1 MRARGSK
8 DIMER
13 RGNKPRTKKPV
24 DPLPEEFAS
33 LEEAAEFWDTHDT
46 VDYEEFMRDVEFE
59 VDLKPRTHLVTIEG
73 RVYDRVRA
81 VAKKRRV
88 PIDKHVSRWI
98 EEKLRSAA

>member
-1 MRARGSK
+1 MA
-8 DIMER
+8 R
-13 RGNKPRTKKPV
+13 RGNKVRTKKPV

-46 VDYEEFMRDVEFE
+46 VDYEQFMRDVEFE

-88 PIDKHVSRWI
+88 PIDKLVSRWI

>member
-1 MRARGSK
+1 MRALGSK
-8 DIMER
+8 DVMAKK
-13 RGNKPRTKKPV
+13 GNKTRTKPV

-33 LEEAAEFWDTHDT
+33 LEEAAEFWDAHDT

-88 PIDKHVSRWI
+88 PIDKLVSRWI
-98 EEKLRSAA
+98 EEKLR

>member
-1 MRARGSK
+1 MNRKTNRQ
-8 DIMER
+8 E
-13 RGNKPRTKKPV
+13 KKNR
-24 DPLPEEFAS
+24 DPLPEHFAS

-88 PIDKHVSRWI
+88 PVDRLVSRWI
-98 EEKLRSAA
+98 EEKLRDAA

>member
-1 MRARGSK
+1 MTTKA
-8 DIMER
+8 
-13 RGNKPRTKKPV
+13 KKPSKKKR
-24 DPLPEEFAS
+24 DPLPEHFAS

-88 PIDKHVSRWI
+88 PIDKLVSRWI